1 MEKKPFLER
10 LLNILSQY
18 TKYIEV
24 IHIIFLIFN
33 YFNILLMLI
42 EKKSN
47 HIFGRIRQNLY
58 LLSIR
63 KK

>member
-18 TKYIEV
+18 KKYIEV

-33 YFNILLMLI
+33 YFIILLMLI
-42 EKKSN
+42 AKKSN
-47 HIFGRIRQNLY
+47 NIFGRIRQYLY

>member
-18 TKYIEV
+18 TKHIEV

-33 YFNILLMLI
+33 YFIILLMLI
-42 EKKSN
+42 AKKSN
-47 HIFGRIRQNLY
+47 NIFGRIRQYLY